1 MSQPS
6 LSKGQLAIVLSTL
19 EPFNTGKVSE
29 EQYSTDAEI
38 AATIIK
44 QAELLGDVAGKEVAD
59 LGAGTGILGLGTM
72 LTGAKKVVFVEKD
85 PDALAVCI
93 ANYEKLKSESLVSG
107 KVEFRQND
115 VNEVELRVDTVIQN
129 PPFGT
134 RQAHADKV
142 FLEKAFSMADVVYSF
157 HKTST
162 SAFIKKFSDD
172 KNFKVTHQFDFEF
185 PLKKQYAHQTRR
197 IHRIQASCFR
207 IIKQ

>member
-1 MSQPS
+1 MSKPS

-19 EPFNTGKVSE
+19 EPFNRGKVSQ

-44 QAELLGDVAGKEVAD
+44 QAEMLGDVEGKEIAD

-85 PDALAVCI
+85 PEALDICI
-93 ANYEKLKSESLVSG
+93 RNYEKLKSESLVSG

-115 VNEVELRVDTVIQN
+115 INEVNLKVDTVIQN

-134 RQAHADKV
+134 REAHADKK
-142 FLEKAFSMADVVYSF
+142 FLEKAFTIANVVYSF

-162 SAFIKKFSDD
+162 SAFVKKFSDD
-172 KNFKVTHQFDFEF
+172 KNFKATHQFDFEF
-185 PLKKQYAHQTRR
+185 PLKKQYSHQTKK
-197 IHRIQASCFR
+197 IHRIQVSCFR